1 MSSLR
6 RTSFPV
12 FRADAILF
20 EDDDLIAIDK
30 PAFVP
35 SQEARA
41 GAADDVVTR
50 LRAFLAERDGLT
62 TSDVYLGVHQ
72 RLDRETSGVM
82 VFAKRPAANAWL
94 SRAFEGRTIEKV
106 YMAAVSGA
114 KVPDRA
120 QLVDHLAEDRSGLAR
135 IVPAKHP
142 GAQRAETAIR
152 AIERSGDRTLV
163 EAIIRTG
170 RTHQIRAQLAHRGAP
185 VGGDAWYGGAPWPRL
200 ALHSQRITLPRA
212 SGETTVEAALPGSI
226 RRFVAGRDQ
235 DPALDPAGLD
245 EVLTRAAER
254 RFALASA
261 KGTTAFRWV
270 NEAGDGAPGLSIDV
284 YGEHLVLHVY
294 REDLGLD
301 PILDRLAATGA
312 SGVYVKRRPLRAN
325 TLDEATTRA
334 LAPSEPLRGAPAP
347 DELMIHEHGVP
358 FLVRLGDGLSTGLF
372 LDQRENRA
380 RVRAMAG
387 GKRVLNLF
395 SYTCAFSVVAGM
407 GGASSVM
414 SVDASVR
421 ALERGRAAF
430 SAAGLDAALH
440 ETAAD
445 DVFEVLERL
454 RRRGRRFDLVIV
466 DPPTYS
472 STKKT
477 RFTSGSMWR
486 ELSKRAVSVL
496 EPGGSILA
504 TSNDRRLK
512 QGAFREAIREGA
524 RSVDVELSQL
534 RDLPPPVDFPALPG
548 TEPHLKGVIATT
560 DALKA

>member
-1 MSSLR
+1 VSGLR
-6 RTSFPV
+6 DTSF
-12 FRADAILF
+12 ADFHQGAILF
-20 EDDDLIAIDK
+20 EDEDIVVVDK

-35 SQEARA
+35 SQEARE
-41 GAADDVVTR
+41 GAADDVVAR
-50 LRAFLAERDGLT
+50 LRSFLARRDGRPT
-62 TSDVYLGVHQ
+62 EDVYLGTHQ

-82 VFAKRPAANAWL
+82 VLAKRAEANAWL
-94 SRAFEGRTIEKV
+94 ARAFEGREVEKV
-106 YMAAVSGA
+106 YVAAVEGA

-120 QLVDHLAEDRSGLAR
+120 RLVDHLAADRGGVVRVVSASH
-135 IVPAKHP
+135 A

-152 AIERSGDRTLV
+152 VLARRRNRTLV
-163 EAIIRTG
+163 EATIATG

-185 VGGDAWYGGAPWPRL
+185 VAGDGWYGGAPWPRL
-200 ALHSQRITLPRA
+200 ALHSSRLELPRA
-212 SGETTVEAALPGSI
+212 SGRTVVEAKVPASI
-226 RRFVAGRDQ
+226 TRFMEGVD
-235 DPALDPAGLD
+235 LDPATQPSALD
-245 EVLTRAAER
+245 EVLARAADR
-254 RFALASA
+254 RFALAWSPD
-261 KGTTAFRWV
+261 TTAFRWLH
-270 NEAGDGAPGLSIDV
+270 EAGDGAPGLALDV
-284 YGEHLVLHVY
+284 YGEHLLLHVY
-294 REDLGLD
+294 RDDAKLE
-301 PILDRLAATGA
+301 PILDRLAETGA
-312 SGVYVKRRPLRAN
+312 AGVYVKHRPVRAN
-325 TLDEATTRA
+325 TLDDAAIRA
-334 LAPSEPLRGAPAP
+334 LAPPEPVRGRAAKSELVVT
-347 DELMIHEHGVP
+347 EHGVP

-395 SYTCAFSVVAGM
+395 SYTCAFSVVAAA
-407 GGASSVM
+407 GGASAIM

-430 SAAGLDAALH
+430 TAAGLDASLH

-445 DVFEVLERL
+445 DVFDVLERL

-486 ELSKRAVSVL
+486 ELSQRAVSVL
-496 EPGGSILA
+496 DAHGSMLA
-504 TSNDRRLK
+504 TSNDRRLT

-524 RSVDVELSQL
+524 RTVGVELAQL

-548 TEPHLKGVIATT
+548 SEPHLKGVLAR
-560 DALKA
+560 LG